1 MPLNISQ
8 MIFQEEWKRYI
19 KEEFNANVFEFF
31 KTPFLAV
38 LGDDLY

>member
-1 MPLNISQ
+1 

-38 LGDDLY
+38 LGDDWWY